1 MRGSVRVLVA
11 AIAIAMVAAACS
23 TDTSGGNDGGGGTGG
38 TSGGTYSFV
47 NCEPTHLT
55 PQNDYESCGTQ
66 VNQAVFTRLM
76 DFDPNTLEP
85 IPAQAESVEVSDDG
99 LTYTIAIKPG
109 WTFHNGEAVTAQ
121 SYVDAWNYAA
131 YGPNAFI
138 LNFFFDGI
146 EGYDDLNPSS
156 GEPKAKELSGLEV
169 VDETTFTVKL
179 SSPNSQFVYQL
190 GFDAFDPLPSV
201 FYDDPKAF
209 DEQPIGDGPYMM
221 DGKWKHD
228 ETINLVRYENYAGT
242 PGFADAIELPIY
254 PGGTRPA
261 WLDFQAGNVD
271 ITLVGSDFLEEAR
284 QQFPDTT
291 TEEAS
296 STLLYL
302 SIPLYDDRFKSK
314 ELRQAL
320 SLAVDRQAVMT
331 AVLVAETPADDFTT
345 PVVSGYRPGVC
356 QYCVYNPDLAKQ
368 KLEEAGGWEGPMTLN
383 FYTDTTLEQAMEAV
397 AQQWREN
404 LGIDVKLNPINPSSY
419 YDLTY
424 GQKMDGP
431 WWDGWVEDY
440 PSLEDYLRPI
450 YGSNGGYNL
459 VGYSNKEF
467 DDLIKQGN
475 EAASVQEALPFYQ
488 QADDIILEDMP
499 ALPWGY
505 LGFNTVHS
513 DNVTNVLKVPGLDEL
528 DLAKV
533 QVVNAGGASAAS
545 S

>member
-1 MRGSVRVLVA
+1 
-11 AIAIAMVAAACS
+11 
-23 TDTSGGNDGGGGTGG
+23 
-38 TSGGTYSFV
+38 
-47 NCEPTHLT
+47 
-55 PQNDYESCGTQ
+55 
-66 VNQAVFTRLM
+66 
-76 DFDPNTLEP
+76 
-85 IPAQAESVEVSDDG
+85 
-99 LTYTIAIKPG
+99 
-109 WTFHNGEAVTAQ
+109 
-121 SYVDAWNYAA
+121 
-131 YGPNAFI
+131 
-138 LNFFFDGI
+138 
-146 EGYDDLNPSS
+146 
-156 GEPKAKELSGLEV
+156 
-169 VDETTFTVKL
+169 
-179 SSPNSQFVYQL
+179 
-190 GFDAFDPLPSV
+190 
-201 FYDDPKAF
+201 
-209 DEQPIGDGPYMM
+209 
-221 DGKWKHD
+221 
-228 ETINLVRYENYAGT
+228 
-242 PGFADAIELPIY
+242 
-254 PGGTRPA
+254 
-261 WLDFQAGNVD
+261 
-271 ITLVGSDFLEEAR
+271 
-284 QQFPDTT
+284 
-291 TEEAS
+291 
-296 STLLYL
+296 
-302 SIPLYDDRFKSK
+302 
-314 ELRQAL
+314 
-320 SLAVDRQAVMT
+320 
-331 AVLVAETPADDFTT
+331 
-345 PVVSGYRPGVC
+345 
-356 QYCVYNPDLAKQ
+356 
-368 KLEEAGGWEGPMTLN
+368 MTLN